1 MSTINTSIVPVSS
14 EEIFTD
20 VECGICEKKIITED
34 SLKGILKNNKKPKN
48 NRNNKNN
55 KNQETIIKLVIILLV
70 IILVSPFIICD
81 LVFGYTDDTCL
92 DIYPENLELINMKT
106 YLLVSAYYVIGVL
119 IVLLINLNF
128 TIHSDDYKIIIFS
141 FLSIILYISQL
152 FLVIWNIIGGII
164 FWGTLNN
171 QNLCSKS
178 INTYLFVSLIIK
190 LFVNFSNIMMT
201 KNKKNK

>member
-14 EEIFTD
+14 EEIVTD
-20 VECGICEKKIITED
+20 IECGICEKKIITED

-48 NRNNKNN
+48 NRNNRNN

-152 FLVIWNIIGGII
+152 FLVVWNIIGGII
-164 FWGTLNN
+164 FWSTLNK

-201 KNKKNK
+201 KNKKK